1 METSVTTHLRNTP
14 PTNIIWKIHKETD
27 HYCHSEHQQGRGRA
41 QVVEGL
47 PGQHEGMS
55 SNTNTATKKTRDP
68 RWRLEGGRRQCEL
81 CKSKMFL
88 RRWSHTWQKK
98 TTKNNQNSDT
108 LNPQPI
114 QSFSTPHYI
123 EKRGGLLCCQMLA
136 PNLLGRHTPTGEQI
150 SSM

>member
-55 SNTNTATKKTRDP
+55 SNTNTATKKKQR
-68 RWRLEGGRRQCEL
+68 
-81 CKSKMFL
+81 SKMAS
-88 RRWSHTWQKK
+88 RGRKK
-98 TTKNNQNSDT
+98 TV
-108 LNPQPI
+108 
-114 QSFSTPHYI
+114 
-123 EKRGGLLCCQMLA
+123 
-136 PNLLGRHTPTGEQI
+136 
-150 SSM
+150 